1 MSFAVI
7 IVSLLSATIRSGTIV
22 LYSTIGA
29 IFNERS
35 GILNLGIE
43 GMMLMGAFMGF
54 YVALHTSSLILA
66 ILCAAI
72 VGGLMALIHAFITI
86 TMRANQVVSGLA
98 LTMFGGGMSAYFGKD
113 LVGVTLSARVMQA
126 IEPIPIPVLNK
137 IPILGDI
144 LFNHNILVY
153 ISFVIPFAAWYVLNK
168 TRWGLAIRSSGEEPL
183 SSEIMGIK
191 VIKVRYIST
200 VVGGIFC
207 GIGGAYLSVFYT
219 PLWIQGMT
227 SGRGWITIALVI
239 FSNWNPLAA
248 FGGAYLFGGLEAL
261 QLRLQALGFNVP
273 TFLLAT
279 IPYLFTIIFLLLI
292 TLKGTHS
299 NLPKNLGLPYFRE
312 SRE

>member
-1 MSFAVI
+1 MSLAVI
-7 IVSLLSATIRSGTIV
+7 IVSLFSATIRSGTIV

-54 YVALHTSSLILA
+54 YVALHTSSLFLA

-113 LVGVTLSARVMQA
+113 LVGLTLSTKVMQA
-126 IEPIPIPVLNK
+126 IGPVPIPVLNK

-207 GIGGAYLSVFYT
+207 GIGGAYLSVWYT

-227 SGRGWITIALVI
+227 AGRGWITIALVI
-239 FSNWNPLAA
+239 FSNWNPLIA

-273 TFLLAT
+273 SFLLAT
-279 IPYLFTIIFLLLI
+279 IPYLFTLIFLLLI
-292 TLKGTHS
+292 TLKGTRSH
-299 NLPKNLGLPYFRE
+299 LPKNLGMPYFRE

>member
-1 MSFAVI
+1 MSFAII

-54 YVALHTSSLILA
+54 YVALHTSSLFLA

-98 LTMFGGGMSAYFGKD
+98 LTMFGGGLSAYFGKD
-113 LVGVTLSARVMQA
+113 LVGLTLSAKVMQA
-126 IEPIPIPVLNK
+126 IEPVPIPVLNK

-207 GIGGAYLSVFYT
+207 GIGGAYLSVGYT

-227 SGRGWITIALVI
+227 AGRGWITIALVI
-239 FSNWNPLAA
+239 FSNWNPLIA

-279 IPYLFTIIFLLLI
+279 TPYLFTIIFLLLI
-292 TLKGTHS
+292 TLKGTRS
-299 NLPKNLGLPYFRE
+299 NLPKNLGIPYFRE